1 MSNIFPGLE
10 TTFNTVVER
19 YDRMRPTYVEELYD
33 DIWRYGGF
41 GPDVKAVE
49 VGIGTGQATQPVL
62 NRGASLTAVEL
73 GRDLAAY
80 CAKKFAANPKFEVV
94 NMPFQEFDV
103 SNDFFD
109 LIYSAS
115 AFHWIPEEIGYR
127 KVFDMLRPGGVFA
140 RFANH
145 PYKDKGN
152 EPLHEAMQVHYAK
165 YMPRSKFHAEYCE
178 EDAKC
183 RAEVGAGY
191 GFSDIQYKLYK
202 RTRTFTA
209 QQYTD
214 LLGTYSDHI
223 ALGEEKQKE
232 FFALIREEINRFGGT
247 ITIYDTIDLQLY
259 RKPLRWNVPH
269 ERSDIK

>member
-1 MSNIFPGLE
+1 MSNIFLGLE
-10 TTFNTVVER
+10 TTFNTVTEQ

-33 DIWRYGGF
+33 DIWQYGGF
-41 GPDVKAVE
+41 GDNVSAVE

-62 NRGASLTAVEL
+62 NRGANVTAVEL
-73 GRDLAAY
+73 GADLAAF
-80 CAKKFAANPKFEVV
+80 CARRFDDNPRFKVVNLPFQDFAAPDN
-94 NMPFQEFDV
+94 
-103 SNDFFD
+103 SCD

-145 PYKDKGN
+145 PSKDK
-152 EPLHEAMQVHYAK
+152 EKEALHEAMQVHYAK
-165 YMPRSKFHAEYCE
+165 FMPRSKLSPEYSME
-178 EDAKC
+178 EAKA
-183 RAEVGAGY
+183 RAEVGAKY
-191 GFSDIQYKLYK
+191 GFVDIQWKLYK

-223 ALGEEKQKE
+223 ALGEEKRSE

-247 ITIYDTIDLQLY
+247 FTIYDTIDLELH
-259 RKPLRWNVPH
+259 RKPC
-269 ERSDIK
+269 

>member
-1 MSNIFPGLE
+1 MSNRSLEAKSNIFPGLE
-10 TTFNTVVER
+10 TTFNTVAEQ

-41 GPDVKAVE
+41 DGDISAVE

-62 NRGASLTAVEL
+62 NRGASVTAVEL
-73 GRDLAAY
+73 GADLAAF
-80 CAKKFAANPKFEVV
+80 CARKFAENPKFFVI
-94 NMPFQEFDV
+94 NMPFQ
-103 SNDFFD
+103 DFTVPENSCD

-152 EPLHEAMQVHYAK
+152 EALHEAMQVHYAK
-165 YMPRSKFHAEYCE
+165 YMPRSKFHAEYDM
-178 EDAKC
+178 EDAKA
-183 RAEVGAGY
+183 RAEVGARY
-191 GFSDIQYKLYK
+191 GFADIQCKLYK

-209 QQYTD
+209 QQYTN

-223 ALGEEKQKE
+223 ALGEKKDE
-232 FFALIREEINRFGGT
+232 FFALIREEIERFGGT
-247 ITIYDTIDLQLY
+247 ITIYDTIDLELH
-259 RKPLRWNVPH
+259 RKPV
-269 ERSDIK
+269 

>member
-1 MSNIFPGLE
+1 MSNEFHRSKSNIFPGLE
-10 TTFNTVVER
+10 TTFNTVTEQ

-33 DIWRYGGF
+33 EIWRYGGF
-41 GPDVKAVE
+41 ENDVAAVE
-49 VGIGTGQATQPVL
+49 IGIGTGQATHPVL
-62 NRGASLTAVEL
+62 NRGASVTAVEL
-73 GRDLAAY
+73 GEDLAAF
-80 CAKKFAANPKFEVV
+80 CKRKFAANPKFSVV
-94 NMPFQEFDV
+94 SMPFQEFDAPDHSV
-103 SNDFFD
+103 D

-152 EPLHEAMQVHYAK
+152 EPLHEAMQIHYAK

-178 EDAKC
+178 EDARD
-183 RAEVGAGY
+183 RAGIGAKY
-191 GFSDIQYKLYK
+191 GFADIQYRLYK

-209 QQYTD
+209 QQYID

-223 ALGEEKQKE
+223 ALGEKKSE
-232 FFALIREEINRFGGT
+232 FFALIRGEIERFGGT
-247 ITIYDTIDLQLY
+247 ITIYDTIDLELH
-259 RKPLRWNVPH
+259 RKPC
-269 ERSDIK
+269 